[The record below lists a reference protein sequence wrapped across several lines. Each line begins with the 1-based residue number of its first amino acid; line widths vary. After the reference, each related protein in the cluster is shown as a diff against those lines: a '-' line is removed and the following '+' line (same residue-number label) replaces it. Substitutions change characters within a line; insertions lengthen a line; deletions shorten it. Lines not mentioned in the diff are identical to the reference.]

1 MLFLASTESPA
12 NRRASAGAVGAQ
24 IDTRLNGLSTP
35 TNTTQP
41 YKANTRA
48 IIGMGALG
56 SPPCVCGASPAHAAR
71 GCAPRPR
78 SCASHTLAQA
88 RARTH
93 PHALAHTPRA
103 RARAHAHTRPHTRPR
118 TRPRTRPHAR
128 TRARPRTHPRA
139 RPHARTR
146 ARPRTHPRAPARTR
160 ARAGDLSDPLWGGRS
175 CPHTHFAVKTSLP
188 LGVPRGTSVTFCLMV
203 LSIGCN
209 SLLVVGTWYHLVSC
223 RRDKGF
229 CCWKFLIPSLQK
241 RYIL

>member
-1 MLFLASTESPA
+1 MRRVART
-12 NRRASAGAVGAQ
+12 RRA
-24 IDTRLNGLSTP
+24 
-35 TNTTQP
+35 
-41 YKANTRA
+41 
-48 IIGMGALG
+48 
-56 SPPCVCGASPAHAAR
+56 

-88 RARTH
+88 RA
-93 PHALAHTPRA
+93 HAAHA
-103 RARAHAHTRPHTRPR
+103 RARTRSRTRRALAHAHTRTRAR
-118 TRPRTRPHAR
+118 TRPRTRPH
-128 TRARPRTHPRA
+128 
-139 RPHARTR
+139 
-146 ARPRTHPRAPARTR
+146 ARTR

-229 CCWKFLIPSLQK
+229 CCWKFLIPSLQQ

>member
-1 MLFLASTESPA
+1 MRRVART
-12 NRRASAGAVGAQ
+12 RRA
-24 IDTRLNGLSTP
+24 
-35 TNTTQP
+35 
-41 YKANTRA
+41 
-48 IIGMGALG
+48 
-56 SPPCVCGASPAHAAR
+56 

-93 PHALAHTPRA
+93 PHAHAHTPRA
-103 RARAHAHTRPHTRPR
+103 RARARAHTRPHAP
-118 TRPRTRPHAR
+118 AR
-128 TRARPRTHPRA
+128 
-139 RPHARTR
+139 ARTR

>member
-56 SPPCVCGASPAHAAR
+56 SPPCVCGASPARAALGVR
-71 GCAPRPR
+71 RARVRAPRTR
-78 SCASHTLAQA
+78 SRKLAH
-88 RARTH
+88 ARTRTRTRTRR
-93 PHALAHTPRA
+93 AL
-103 RARAHAHTRPHTRPR
+103 AHAHTRARA
-118 TRPRTRPHAR
+118 RTRPH
-128 TRARPRTHPRA
+128 T
-139 RPHARTR
+139 
-146 ARPRTHPRAPARTR
+146 PARTR